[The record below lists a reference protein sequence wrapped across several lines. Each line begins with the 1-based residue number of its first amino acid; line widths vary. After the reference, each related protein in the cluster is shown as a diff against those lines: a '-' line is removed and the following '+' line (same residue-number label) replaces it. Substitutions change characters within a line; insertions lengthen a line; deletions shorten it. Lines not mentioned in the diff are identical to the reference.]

1 MEIITCHKN
10 ADFDAVASL
19 FAATL
24 LHPSAIPV
32 RPGEVSPNVKAFL
45 SIHKDIFDAHLP
57 RDIDL
62 AEVKRL
68 VVVDTPSWNRL
79 DNRLQALKD
88 KEDLEIELWDHHPE
102 GDLSAR
108 ETHRE
113 VMGATITLFVRE
125 LRERKIDLTPM
136 QATLFLLGLYEDT
149 GRLTYTSTRPED
161 ALAAAYLLENRAD
174 LNILGYFLR
183 PGYGDRQKEVL
194 LELLKKG
201 NTQRFQVR
209 GHDMA
214 ISGMNINGY
223 LGNLA
228 VVVGMYR
235 EFLNVDA
242 AFGVFTDLDR
252 QHTFVIGRSKT
263 DDMNVGGIMRALG
276 KGGGGHMAAGSVL
289 LESMDTEAVI
299 KQIRQIIEEKPPKA
313 IQLSDIMSFPVFSV
327 DGNISMEEALNIL
340 EQKGCTGLPVLE
352 DGRLV
357 GVISKRDSRKIR
369 KESQKQ
375 SPVKAFMSR
384 TPITIGPQTSPRE
397 AVQIMIRHDIGRLPV
412 VEDGE
417 VIGIVSRTDAMR
429 LFYDLLPE

>member
-10 ADFDAVASL
+10 ADFDAVASI
-19 FAATL
+19 FAAAL
-24 LHPSAIPV
+24 IYPSAIPV
-32 RPGEVSPNVKAFL
+32 RPSEMSPNVRAFL
-45 SIHKDIFDAHLP
+45 SIHKDIFDAHQP

-62 AEVKRL
+62 QEVTRL
-68 VVVDTPSWNRL
+68 VVVDTPSWKRL
-79 DNRLQALKD
+79 DNQLQKLKSN
-88 KEDLEIELWDHHPE
+88 ENLEVHLWDHHPE
-102 GDLSAR
+102 GDLLAMETRR
-108 ETHRE
+108 EA
-113 VMGATITLFVRE
+113 VGATITLFVRE
-125 LRERKIDLTPM
+125 LRERKIRLTPM

-149 GRLTYTSTRPED
+149 GRLTYTSTRSED
-161 ALAAAYLLENRAD
+161 ALAAAYLLENQAD

-194 LELLKKG
+194 LELLKQG

-214 ISGMNINGY
+214 VSGMTIEGY

-263 DDMNVGGIMRALG
+263 EDMNVGGIMRALG
-276 KGGGGHMAAGSVL
+276 KGGGGHLAAGSVL
-289 LESMDTEAVI
+289 LETMETDAVVQ
-299 KQIRQIIEEKPPKA
+299 QIRKLIEEKPPKA
-313 IQLSDIMSFPVFSV
+313 IQLSDIMSFPVFTV
-327 DGNISMEEALNIL
+327 DGSISMEEALAIL
-340 EQKGCTGLPVLE
+340 EEKGCTGLPVLE
-352 DGRLV
+352 DGRLA

-369 KESQKQ
+369 KESQKK

-384 TPITIGPQTSPRE
+384 DPITINPQTSPRE

-412 VEDGE
+412 VEDGK

-429 LFYDLLPE
+429 LFYDLLPD

>member
-10 ADFDAVASL
+10 ADFDAVASI
-19 FAATL
+19 FAAAL
-24 LHPSAIPV
+24 IYPSAIPV
-32 RPGEVSPNVKAFL
+32 RPSEMSPNVRAFL
-45 SIHKDIFDAHLP
+45 SIHKDIFDAHQP

-62 AEVKRL
+62 QEVTRL
-68 VVVDTPSWNRL
+68 VVVDTPSWKRL
-79 DNRLQALKD
+79 DNQLQKLKS
-88 KEDLEIELWDHHPE
+88 KENLEVHLWDHHPE
-102 GDLSAR
+102 GDLLAMETRR
-108 ETHRE
+108 EA
-113 VMGATITLFVRE
+113 VGATVTLFVRE
-125 LRERKIDLTPM
+125 LRERKIRLTPM

-149 GRLTYTSTRPED
+149 GRLTYTSTRSED
-161 ALAAAYLLENRAD
+161 ALAAAYLLENQAD

-194 LELLKKG
+194 LELLKQG

-214 ISGMNINGY
+214 VSGMTIEGY

-263 DDMNVGGIMRALG
+263 EDMNVGGIMRALG
-276 KGGGGHMAAGSVL
+276 KGGGGHLAAGSVL
-289 LESMDTEAVI
+289 LETMETDAVVQ
-299 KQIRQIIEEKPPKA
+299 QIRKLIEEKPPKA
-313 IQLSDIMSFPVFSV
+313 IQLSDIMSFPVFTV
-327 DGNISMEEALNIL
+327 DGNISMEEALAIL
-340 EQKGCTGLPVLE
+340 EEKGCTGLPVLE
-352 DGRLV
+352 DGRLA

-369 KESQKQ
+369 KESQKK

-384 TPITIGPQTSPRE
+384 DPITINPQTSPRE

-412 VEDGE
+412 VENGK

-429 LFYDLLPE
+429 LFYDLLPD